1 MRWMPDWTP
10 GVIPLRS
17 NIPPNFQRDVLA
29 GRQPD
34 IQVNVDATRMSQA
47 FTGNGYIQNI
57 INGEVNSFVAR
68 YRDNSERCWYA
79 LETRMRFNPN
89 LDPACVSAG

>member
-1 MRWMPDWTP
+1 MSSP
-10 GVIPLRS
+10 
-17 NIPPNFQRDVLA
+17 
-29 GRQPD
+29 RQPD

-68 YRDNSERCWYA
+68 YRDNSEPLVSLKPGCA
-79 LETRMRFNPN
+79 LTRTSIPRG
-89 LDPACVSAG
+89 LAG